1 MGSPLID
8 VLDGVHSSGLQPTSK
23 HFQTFFFDFFYLKNW
38 STTSSEAELF
48 AELPGP
54 GIIRHRH

>member
-23 HFQTFFFDFFYLKNW
+23 HFQTFFLFFFDLKNW
-38 STTSSEAELF
+38 STTSSEAESS
-48 AELPGP
+48 ELP